1 MVGALTMLT
10 AAVVLTAD
18 LAAAQQP
25 RPNAPVRPRRD
36 RPAETTATGTARL
49 AGRVVAADTGRP
61 LKRAR
66 VSINR
71 TPELNEDYREGR
83 VSKTAVTDEQGRFSI
98 PSLPAGKYSV
108 SATKTGYV
116 TMAAGQRRALRSG
129 IPIDLTEGQA
139 VTNIDLRLPRG
150 GVITGRI
157 RDEDGEPLARASVR
171 VMRYRYQRG
180 ERRLVAV
187 EGDQTDDRG
196 EYRLFGLPPG
206 EYVVSASA
214 NPSERLLRAGGE
226 LVTLQGDDDQL
237 NYAPTYY
244 PGVTAIAEAANVV
257 VGAAQEQSG
266 IDFALIM
273 VPTARV
279 RGVVVGL
286 SEATDRRSTVMLM
299 PEDAIV
305 ARPRAMSHRGRIA
318 PDSTF
323 TIDMVPPGRYLA
335 VAAAGAAGEM
345 RYAVQSV
352 TVSGQDIDGLALT
365 LAPGATVS
373 GMIRFEGATATMAAE
388 MAKIGVGLE
397 PIDSTFFGGVAGP
410 STRKEADG
418 TFRSASVPP
427 GPHVLRISP
436 PSGWTVR
443 SATLEGRDI
452 TEEILDVK
460 AGQTI
465 AGIEVV
471 LSDRGG
477 QVSGAIKADADA
489 VGSTVVIFPADSDQ
503 WLPQSRR
510 IRVAQVDRNGRYV
523 IDGLPA
529 GDYLISAIEDVEPGE
544 WFDPAFLQAISGSA
558 TRIALNEGARET
570 KDLRLTAIP

>member
-1 MVGALTMLT
+1 M
-10 AAVVLTAD
+10 
-18 LAAAQQP
+18 
-25 RPNAPVRPRRD
+25 
-36 RPAETTATGTARL
+36 ATGTARL

-66 VSINR
+66 VSVNR
-71 TPELNEDYREGR
+71 TPELNDEDLRGR
-83 VSKTAVTDEQGRFSI
+83 VSKTALTDDQGRFSI
-98 PSLPAGKYSV
+98 PSLPPGKYSV

-116 TMAAGQRRALRSG
+116 TMAAGQRRALRPG
-129 IPIDLTEGQA
+129 TPIDLAEGQA

-157 RDEDGEPLARASVR
+157 RDEDGEPLARAAVR
-171 VMRYRYQRG
+171 VMRYRYERG
-180 ERRLVAV
+180 ERRLMAV

-196 EYRLFGLPPG
+196 EYRVFGLPPG

-226 LVTLQGDDDQL
+226 LLTMPGDDEQL

-244 PGVTAIAEAANVV
+244 PGVTAVTEAANVT

-266 IDFALIM
+266 IDFSLLM

-279 RGVVVGL
+279 TGVIVGL
-286 SEATDRRSTVMLM
+286 SETARRSTVTLV
-299 PEDAIV
+299 PEDTIV
-305 ARPRAMSHRGRIA
+305 ARPRAMSQRGRIA
-318 PDSTF
+318 SDSTF

-335 VAAAGAAGEM
+335 VAAAGAQGDM

-365 LAPGATVS
+365 LALGATVGGS
-373 GMIRFEGATATMAAE
+373 IRFEGTSATTAAQMANLG
-388 MAKIGVGLE
+388 ISLE
-397 PIDSTFFGGVAGP
+397 PIDSVFFGGMSGP
-410 STRKEADG
+410 STRKEPDG
-418 TFRSASVPP
+418 TFRTTSVPP
-427 GPHVLRISP
+427 GRHALRISP
-436 PSGWTVR
+436 PKGWTVK

-471 LSDRGG
+471 LSDRGA
-477 QVSGAIKADADA
+477 QVGGSIKADDDA

-510 IRVAQVDRNGRYV
+510 IRATQVDREGRYA
-523 IDGLPA
+523 IDGLAA
-529 GDYLISAIEDVEPGE
+529 GDYLIAAIEDVEPGE
-544 WFDPAFLQAISGSA
+544 WFDPAFLQAISSSA
-558 TRIALNEGARET
+558 ARIALNEGARET
-570 KDLRLTAIP
+570 RDLRLTAIP